1 MKAGAVNAR
10 VLLIA
15 AACVSVVLLVP
26 AAFAQQSSSQ
36 SGRPLQ
42 SPSATSRKA
51 PMTPVQTEELRGD
64 ILMARKMYH
73 RAIETYKD
81 VLLQHPKDPRLLN
94 KIGIA
99 YQQLDDWRQA
109 ERFYKRACKVDEH
122 FAEARNNLG
131 TVEFSRRKYK
141 SAIKQYEKA
150 IRINPRSAVAF
161 SNLGYAYLARKKYDE
176 AILAFRVAI
185 LIDPNV
191 FRDFSSSGTAVEE
204 RGYDKPGV
212 FYYMLAKTFAML
224 GDAER
229 CALYLEKSRE
239 EGYKK
244 FTDARS
250 DPAFKSVLRDPRVQ
264 RVLAP
269 PATADRTF

>member
-1 MKAGAVNAR
+1 MKSSAVNGR
-10 VLLIA
+10 VLLVA
-15 AACVSVVLLVP
+15 AACVSTVFVP
-26 AAFAQQSSSQ
+26 AAFAQQSSSR
-36 SGRPLQ
+36 SGRSPQ
-42 SPSATSRKA
+42 SAAATSRKA
-51 PMTPVQTEELRGD
+51 PMTPVQAEELRGD
-64 ILMARKMYH
+64 IFMARKMFL

-81 VLLQHPKDPRLLN
+81 VLLQHPKDPKLLN

-99 YQQLDDWRQA
+99 YQQLNDWHQA
-109 ERFYKRACKVDEH
+109 ERFYKRACKVDKH

-161 SNLGYAYLARKKYDE
+161 SNLGYAYLARKKYND

-185 LIDPNV
+185 VINPDV
-191 FRDFSSSGTAVEE
+191 FRDFNRAGTAVEE
-204 RGYDKPGV
+204 RGYDNPGV

-224 GDAER
+224 GDAKR

-250 DPAFKSVLRDPRVQ
+250 DPAFKSVLKDPRVQ
-264 RVLAP
+264 HVLAP
-269 PATADRTF
+269 PAVAERTF